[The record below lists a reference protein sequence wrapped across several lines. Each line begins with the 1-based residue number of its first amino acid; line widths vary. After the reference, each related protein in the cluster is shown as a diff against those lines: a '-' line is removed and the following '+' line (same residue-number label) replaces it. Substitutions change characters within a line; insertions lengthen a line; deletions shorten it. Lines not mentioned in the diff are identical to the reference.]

1 MKLCST
7 QVIKG
12 SATYKIQD
20 ANFPHTHQSS
30 KINSF

>member
-1 MKLCST
+1 MELCST
-7 QVIKG
+7 QEIKG

-20 ANFPHTHQSS
+20 ANFLPTHQSS